1 MVKVYIKKQ
10 SNYPV
15 SAVKLRKKV
24 KIFFENKGVVSDA
37 QVSVAIVSKKK
48 MLQLGSKFLNEE
60 QDQPPHNVLSFVPDE
75 SDDNFAYPKGQPLDL
90 GEIVVC
96 YPVAFQEAKRERKLI
111 DQKVFELVEHGAAH
125 LLGEHHI

>member
-1 MVKVYIKKQ
+1 MITVYVKKQ

-15 SAVKLRKKV
+15 STIRLKKKL
-24 KIFFENKGVVSDA
+24 KIFFENKGVLSNA

-48 MLQLGSKFLNEE
+48 MLELGKKFLNETPN
-60 QDQPPHNVLSFVPDE
+60 DPPHNVLSFVPDE
-75 SDDNFAYPKGQPLDL
+75 TKDDFEYPKGQPLDL

-96 YPVAFQEAKRERKLI
+96 YPIAFQEAKREKKLI
-111 DQKVFELVEHGAAH
+111 DQKVFELVEHGALH